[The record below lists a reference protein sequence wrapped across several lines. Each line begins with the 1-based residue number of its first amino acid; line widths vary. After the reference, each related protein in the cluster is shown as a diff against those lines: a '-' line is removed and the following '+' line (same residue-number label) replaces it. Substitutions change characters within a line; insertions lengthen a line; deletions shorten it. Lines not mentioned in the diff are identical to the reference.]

1 MANDIVISGYKKDIL
16 WKISEMEFL
25 PDTVYVF
32 KGGVQ
37 GQKWSWNALAY
48 CWVLMDKIAKHP
60 SIKSSKEE
68 IYISMLEKYGFFM
81 YLPVLQKNVQTIK
94 DLFRIVKDRGYVEMT
109 TKSGKQVICKQLQCY
124 KGLSQYDSKEMA
136 YFIDMV
142 VSDAKEL
149 GIETATPDELEEL
162 KAKWGNDKE
171 DSVQSQANP

>member
-32 KGGVQ
+32 KGGPQ

-68 IYISMLEKYGFFM
+68 IYITMLEKYGYFM
-81 YLPVLQKNVQTIK
+81 YLPVMPDNVKTIK
-94 DLFRIVKDRGYVEMT
+94 ELFRIVIDRGDVEMT
-109 TKSGKQVICKQLQCY
+109 TKSGKKVFCKQLQCY

-136 YFIDMV
+136 RFIDGV
-142 VSDAKEL
+142 VSEAKEL
-149 GIETATPDELEEL
+149 GLETATPEELSEL
-162 KAKWGNDKE
+162 KAKWNDGKG
-171 DSVQSQANP
+171 